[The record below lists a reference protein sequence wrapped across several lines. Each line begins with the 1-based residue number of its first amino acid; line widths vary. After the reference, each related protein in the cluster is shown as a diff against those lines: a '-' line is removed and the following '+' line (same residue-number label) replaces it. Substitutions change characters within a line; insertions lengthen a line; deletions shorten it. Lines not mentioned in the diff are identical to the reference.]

1 VVRDNGIDFDCPSFP
16 NRWIDRNGRVP
27 GLYRL
32 ALAPGHPERQKIM
45 LERIF
50 RNWKTT
56 TIGLV
61 VLVVSLVFVWFERA
75 TLTEVSIFLM
85 GGFAFLF
92 SNDPKPTNGK
102 ANNAKRQTPKGRS

>member
-1 VVRDNGIDFDCPSFP
+1 
-16 NRWIDRNGRVP
+16 
-27 GLYRL
+27 
-32 ALAPGHPERQKIM
+32 M

-102 ANNAKRQTPKGRS
+102 ANRAKRQTPKGRS

>member
-1 VVRDNGIDFDCPSFP
+1 
-16 NRWIDRNGRVP
+16 
-27 GLYRL
+27 
-32 ALAPGHPERQKIM
+32 M

-56 TIGLV
+56 VIGLTI
-61 VLVVSLVFVWFERA
+61 LVVSLVFVWFERA

-92 SNDPKPTNGK
+92 SKDPKPTDGK
-102 ANNAKRQTPKGRS
+102 ANTTKRKAPTGRS

>member
-1 VVRDNGIDFDCPSFP
+1 
-16 NRWIDRNGRVP
+16 
-27 GLYRL
+27 
-32 ALAPGHPERQKIM
+32 M

-56 TIGLV
+56 VIGLTI
-61 VLVVSLVFVWFERA
+61 LVVSLVFVWFERA
-75 TLTEVSIFLM
+75 TLTEVSVFLM

-102 ANNAKRQTPKGRS
+102 ADRTKRQTTKGRS